1 MRSVTIFGNFTILE
15 TFLLNYMNIDKGFDD
30 RLELFYRLNL
40 YIGDN
45 KDIPVNMFQD
55 YYYRNIDD

>member
-1 MRSVTIFGNFTILE
+1 MNF
-15 TFLLNYMNIDKGFDD
+15 DKGFDD

-45 KDIPVNMFQD
+45 KDIPVNIFQD
-55 YYYRNIDD
+55 CYYRNIDN

>member
-1 MRSVTIFGNFTILE
+1 
-15 TFLLNYMNIDKGFDD
+15 MNIDKGFDD